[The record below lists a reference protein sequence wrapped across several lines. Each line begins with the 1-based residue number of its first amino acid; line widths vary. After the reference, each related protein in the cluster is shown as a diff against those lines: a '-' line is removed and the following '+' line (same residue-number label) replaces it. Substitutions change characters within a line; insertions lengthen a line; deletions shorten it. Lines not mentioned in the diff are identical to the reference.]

1 MFLINTAMEK
11 IPIGTAALIVVLGM
25 AVVFF
30 GLILLMFV
38 TKIAGAIINRKNT
51 AAPAA
56 APAAAS
62 AAPAVPNAPAPGSA
76 GKIVLHDVPDKTAAM
91 LMAIVADRTGK
102 PLNQL
107 RFISIREVKD

>member
-1 MFLINTAMEK
+1 MFLVNAAMEK
-11 IPIGTAALIVVLGM
+11 ISIGTAALIVVLGM

-30 GLILLMFV
+30 GLILLMYV
-38 TKIAGAIINRKNT
+38 TKIAGAIINRKKSAEPA

-56 APAAAS
+56 APAA
-62 AAPAVPNAPAPGSA
+62 PAVKTAPAPGTA

-91 LMAIVADRTGK
+91 LMAIVASKTGK

-107 RFISIREVKD
+107 RFISIREIKD